1 MMGLFITES
10 DWLVTMFPFCFDFFP
25 TGGCKP
31 IEFVQRVPAGWQLY
45 VCLLFLLLFF
55 AFVCAFV
62 CLLLLLVCACS
73 QLVDASRQSL
83 YKGCQQV
90 GSCMFV
96 CYFCCCFLHLF
107 VLLFVC
113 CFCLFVLVPNWW
125 MQADRVCKK
134 GASRV
139 PAAGNIF
146 NIDGDWESCFDQLPP
161 LPSLFINSKTVGYT
175 CPPSVKAWNLWSE
188 YDLVRQMTLIL
199 HICHFFYTTT
209 I

>member
-1 MMGLFITES
+1 
-10 DWLVTMFPFCFDFFP
+10 
-25 TGGCKP
+25 
-31 IEFVQRVPAGWQLY
+31 
-45 VCLLFLLLFF
+45 
-55 AFVCAFV
+55 
-62 CLLLLLVCACS
+62 
-73 QLVDASRQSL
+73 
-83 YKGCQQV
+83 
-90 GSCMFV
+90 MFV

-175 CPPSVKAWNLWSE
+175 CPPSIKAWNLWSE
-188 YDLVRQMTLIL
+188 YDLVRQMTLAVNMGNSPFNALQCRAVFFRRKLNIWFKTVQQ
-199 HICHFFYTTT
+199 CHHQNGVFDNALKQT
-209 I
+209 ISSFP